1 MSTETE
7 MAQILDLVGKG
18 INSLLW
24 ASITC
29 VLLSYSEVD
38 GLSDLWVGEPQYR
51 SKTTYKSKNKHSKWV
66 QK

>member
-7 MAQILDLVGKG
+7 MAQIVDLVCKD
-18 INSLLW
+18 INRLLW

-38 GLSDLWVGEPQYR
+38 GLSELWVGEPQYR
-51 SKTTYKSKNKHSKWV
+51 SKTT
-66 QK
+66 